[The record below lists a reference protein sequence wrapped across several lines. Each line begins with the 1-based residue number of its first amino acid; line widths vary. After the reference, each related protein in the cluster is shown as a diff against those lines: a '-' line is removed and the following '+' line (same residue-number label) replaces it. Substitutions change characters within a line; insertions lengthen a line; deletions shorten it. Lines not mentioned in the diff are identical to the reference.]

1 MIETKKY
8 STIMSQILKEGTC
21 QGYKIAKSKVPM
33 GHVLRTYDPRRGR
46 LYEDVFDSD
55 FRIVTLK
62 CKDDIWMSDTPL
74 EQESYK
80 PAVEKARGNVLICGL
95 GIGLLPTFIKDK
107 PEVKHID
114 IVEISKCVI
123 KLVWE
128 QIRTPKMEII
138 HGDAWKYLAKSPK
151 KYDFIHVDIWG
162 SITAPILEVRKA
174 REAALN
180 CLKPNG
186 DVHCWLQ
193 ELYDRI
199 ISKLPKTA
207 NFPTS
212 TAGLHEP
219 CLICGKTIR
228 NDYAG
233 LCMDCAD
240 GIGLSELFM
249 ETQT

>member
-8 STIMSQILKEGTC
+8 STIMPQILKEGSC
-21 QGYKIAKSKVPM
+21 QGYKIVKSKVQK
-33 GHVLRTYDPRRGR
+33 GSFLRTYDPQQGR
-46 LYEDVFDSD
+46 LTKDVFDSD
-55 FRIVTLK
+55 FPTVRLT
-62 CKDDIWMSDTPL
+62 CKEDIWMSDTPL

-80 PAVEKARGNVLICGL
+80 PAVEKARGDVLICGL
-95 GIGLLPTFIKDK
+95 GIGLLPTLIKDK

-138 HGDAWKYLAKSPK
+138 HADAWKYLAESPK
-151 KYDFIHVDIWG
+151 KYDFIHIDVWG
-162 SITAPILEVRKA
+162 SITAPILEVKKA
-174 REAALN
+174 REAALK

-186 DVHCWLQ
+186 QVHCWLQ

-199 ISKLPKTA
+199 ISKLPKKA
-207 NFPTS
+207 GFPTAR
-212 TAGLHEP
+212 AGFHDP
-219 CLICGKTIR
+219 CLICGKTLR

-240 GIGLSELFM
+240 GIGLSEIFM